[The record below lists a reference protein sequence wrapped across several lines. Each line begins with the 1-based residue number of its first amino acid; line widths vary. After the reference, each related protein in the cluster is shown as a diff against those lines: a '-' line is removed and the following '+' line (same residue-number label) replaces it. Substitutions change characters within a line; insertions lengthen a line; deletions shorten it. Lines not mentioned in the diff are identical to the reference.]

1 MERNKRQ
8 DWTDVL
14 RDRLQ
19 DAQLPLD
26 DGWGASAAVPGRAR
40 RAWWPLALAGATA
53 AILAAVLLLRPQ
65 PEPEPTR
72 LVRTDLPTTV
82 IPDTTAVEEIP
93 GQAGDDIKLAGDDKK
108 LAAEEEI
115 LRPAQDDK
123 KGAGDEKIL
132 RRAQDDKKTANVIP
146 DSPAIIPDPPT
157 VIPDPI
163 GNLPLLAQNDQN
175 TPADTT
181 TVEEILR
188 QAQDDTK
195 LAMDDTKLAMDD
207 KKIASDDR
215 KDDGAVKPQ
224 TGITLA
230 DLEPFPEDPEPSRRE
245 RQARRISLR
254 VQAGFAGTSLSNGIG
269 SVNTIK
275 TEKVPGKWILNDV
288 HPTGANVGPDY
299 TDNPGTINNPGASS
313 GQGGILWYYRP
324 EYSVMKSVTVPVRKA
339 PVFPISFGVSA
350 ALPLSRSWVLTA
362 GLDYTQR
369 DGYRVFNYNPQSLTL
384 HYLGIP
390 VDIHYYFNP
399 ESRWRFYLGAG
410 LHAGKCIAA
419 TGGEPLQDPVLF
431 SGNVMV
437 GTDIR
442 LFPGVRLYLAPALSG
457 FFNQSAYLN
466 TWDSKAYFQMRAGLS
481 FDLK

>member
-1 MERNKRQ
+1 MEKNKRQ

-19 DAQLPLD
+19 DAQLSLE
-26 DGWGASAAVPGRAR
+26 DGWGASAAAPGRAR
-40 RAWWPLALAGATA
+40 LAWWPIALAGATA

-72 LVRTDLPTTV
+72 LVRTDPPTTIVPDTTAVVEIPGQAGDDIKLAMDDKKVAGDDKKVAADDIKVTPTPSTVLPDSPTVLPDNPTVIPDNTTV
-82 IPDTTAVEEIP
+82 IPDLIGNLSLLAQNDPDTPADTTAVEEIP
-93 GQAGDDIKLAGDDKK
+93 GQAGDDIK
-108 LAAEEEI
+108 I
-115 LRPAQDDK
+115 
-123 KGAGDEKIL
+123 
-132 RRAQDDKKTANVIP
+132 
-146 DSPAIIPDPPT
+146 
-157 VIPDPI
+157 
-163 GNLPLLAQNDQN
+163 AQN
-175 TPADTT
+175 
-181 TVEEILR
+181 
-188 QAQDDTK
+188 
-195 LAMDDTKLAMDD
+195 
-207 KKIASDDR
+207 
-215 KDDGAVKPQ
+215 
-224 TGITLA
+224 

-269 SVNTIK
+269 SVSTMRA
-275 TEKVPGKWILNDV
+275 EKVPGHWTPVLVDLHSDGSHNS
-288 HPTGANVGPDY
+288 Y
-299 TDNPGTINNPGASS
+299 TQSPGSSS
-313 GQGGILWYYRP
+313 GQGEVLWYYRP
-324 EYSVMKSVTVPVRKA
+324 EYSVMKSETVPVRKA

-369 DGYRVFNYNPQSLTL
+369 DGYRVFDYNPQSLTL

-390 VDIHYYFNP
+390 VDIHFYVNP

-466 TWDSKAYFQMRAGLS
+466 TWDSKPYFQLRAGLS

>member
-1 MERNKRQ
+1 
-8 DWTDVL
+8 
-14 RDRLQ
+14 
-19 DAQLPLD
+19 
-26 DGWGASAAVPGRAR
+26 
-40 RAWWPLALAGATA
+40 
-53 AILAAVLLLRPQ
+53 
-65 PEPEPTR
+65 
-72 LVRTDLPTTV
+72 
-82 IPDTTAVEEIP
+82 
-93 GQAGDDIKLAGDDKK
+93 
-108 LAAEEEI
+108 
-115 LRPAQDDK
+115 
-123 KGAGDEKIL
+123 
-132 RRAQDDKKTANVIP
+132 
-146 DSPAIIPDPPT
+146 
-157 VIPDPI
+157 
-163 GNLPLLAQNDQN
+163 
-175 TPADTT
+175 
-181 TVEEILR
+181 
-188 QAQDDTK
+188 
-195 LAMDDTKLAMDD
+195 MDD

-269 SVNTIK
+269 SINTLKAVTI
-275 TEKVPGKWILNDV
+275 PGEWIPASDYKMYTHSSAHTVYDDDV
-288 HPTGANVGPDY
+288 
-299 TDNPGTINNPGASS
+299 INS
-313 GQGGILWYYRP
+313 GSGNWHEEVQWYYRP
-324 EYSVMKSVTVPVRKA
+324 EQDVMTPMTVAVRKA

-437 GTDIR
+437 GTDLR

-481 FDLK
+481 FDLR